1 MLAPPPQDLGYAS
14 PQLGPWFTAGASSS
28 TPPLELPDGTLGVD
42 LALPDGAALQ
52 PPTAGTL
59 SLYVPTAD
67 RLKASPFS
75 HLHSVLGDGSSPI
88 TAGRLVLVF
97 RLLPEVE
104 QRLDL
109 LTAAPQLPP
118 AEAASVGAVAGP
130 TRPRVRWFTYELRDP
145 LPTVD
150 QLAAWVRPAITD
162 GDAATK
168 AGKLGLRVVSGAL
181 ADGPVAMNDLKRP
194 GDPVAGLG
202 VPSIGGGRESLLV
215 PDSGAT
221 NWTLRCFDD
230 RGRPI
235 DPGAVAAW
243 WGALLGTFSDLA
255 APGSSGSS
263 VVGTIAPGR
272 IVHLTDAHEGPVEGP
287 VRARVT
293 LANLT
298 PLATAA
304 DPATASVLRED
315 TTGATTTV
323 GFSAAPASG
332 VDEVPVP
339 RLAALPVGGYQAAA
353 TLWPTSSTYP
363 ARDFV
368 RIAATDIER
377 HLVGTPRST
386 TGSDTAAT
394 QEAAAQARAS
404 TRVRVGETAS
414 TTGGAPW
421 LATTIDAGL
430 AQLTASIGTG
440 TDGSR
445 RLVSPTLDRATAPA
459 APPAAAGPGPGPL
472 NPAGLPTELPPVQ
485 VSAIGGS
492 GTEDSGIVRGQS
504 VALVL
509 DFGASVLPGTWVRV
523 WTTEL
528 DHATGRFRRGRGGG
542 GAVAAGGAGRAVV
555 VVPVLDGPPGGGEAP
570 LQFDVA
576 LTDAA
581 ETRVYPP
588 VRLPRPALVAGP
600 PVAITAAPNV
610 VVCETGGGL
619 VGGRLPMAGV
629 TLLSTPDPAAATP
642 AYTAIDPASV
652 GDAQL
657 PVGAVGGALASG
669 DIVRL
674 TEPPW
679 AAADEGDVTDGSS
692 VDATVRRHARDG
704 LTRLVEAGAP
714 PPGAERLE
722 VLQAGRLAAGGFD
735 AAVGSAALRARLH
748 ELTAPMAGQPYV
760 PAIDEVAGTAVRL
773 TGQAAFDAQEIAR
786 DRTSSSTV
794 DLVSEVVGSP
804 LGARPAAVGLPAWAA
819 VLETSAFGVA
829 AEPALDDALDSGYP
843 TAETY
848 AAIQSW
854 LSGQGITV
862 PAAADAVAEEA
873 ARALDRRIQ
882 SHARGAREAALSL
895 RGAFLRAQDLVYLE
909 SPAIDLLASGG
920 DGSRVRDFAPLQV
933 LKERLEAVPSLHVVV
948 CVPDRAP
955 AYWPLKLARVRDR
968 LVVEALGE
976 LREAAGEER
985 FAAFHPTAGPGRSLG
1000 LTATTV
1006 VVDTAYL
1013 LTGTSHLWRRGM
1025 SHDASV
1031 AVAGF
1036 DTAVAGG
1043 RPASL
1048 VAAFHALLATR
1059 LGVPV
1064 SLLHRDP
1071 AGLVAAIR
1079 TLVSDGG
1086 GGRTTVGTTKLPD
1099 PLPTDGDVTI
1109 WNPDG
1114 APGAGL
1120 DPLNGLLALDTTGG
1134 AEIRDDLRPP
1144 P

>member
-14 PQLGPWFTAGASSS
+14 PQLGPWFTAGSSSS

-42 LALPDGAALQ
+42 LTLPDGAALQ

-59 SLYVPTAD
+59 SMHVPTAD
-67 RLKASPFS
+67 RLATRPFS
-75 HLHSVLGDGSSPI
+75 HLHGTLGDGSNPV
-88 TAGRLVLVF
+88 APGRLVLVF

-109 LTAAPQLPP
+109 LTTAPQVPP
-118 AEAASVGAVAGP
+118 VEATSVGATAGP
-130 TRPRVRWFTYELRDP
+130 TRPRVRWFTYELRDAVP
-145 LPTVD
+145 GVD

-168 AGKLGLRVVSGAL
+168 AGRLGLRVVPGGL
-181 ADGPVAMNDLKRP
+181 ADGPSSMNDLKRP
-194 GDPVAGLG
+194 GDPVAALG

-215 PDSGAT
+215 PEGGPT

-230 RGRPI
+230 RGRPL

-243 WGALLGTFSDLA
+243 WGALLGAFPDLA

-263 VVGTIAPGR
+263 VVDTVAPGR
-272 IVHLTDAHEGPVEGP
+272 TVHVTDPHEGPVDAA

-293 LANLT
+293 LSNLT
-298 PLATAA
+298 PAATAA
-304 DPATASVLRED
+304 DPATATVLREQTAGGD
-315 TTGATTTV
+315 TTV
-323 GFSAAPASG
+323 GFAAAPSSG
-332 VDEVPVP
+332 VDDVPVP
-339 RLAALPVGGYQAAA
+339 RVAALPAGGYGTSAS
-353 TLWPTSSTYP
+353 LWPSTSTYP

-368 RIAATDIER
+368 RVAVTDVER

-386 TGSDTAAT
+386 TETGTAAA
-394 QEAAAQARAS
+394 QEVAAQARAS

-430 AQLTASIGTG
+430 AQLAASVGAAS
-440 TDGSR
+440 DGSR
-445 RLVSPTLDRATAPA
+445 RLVTPTLDRATAPA
-459 APPAAAGPGPGPL
+459 APGPGPL
-472 NPAGLPTELPPVQ
+472 NPAGLPAELPAAQ
-485 VSAIGGS
+485 VVAIGGS
-492 GTEDSGIVRGQS
+492 GVDDGGIVRGQS

-509 DFGASVLPGTWVRV
+509 DLGAAVQPGTWVRV

-528 DHATGRFRRGRGGG
+528 DHATGRYRRGPGGG
-542 GAVAAGGAGRAVV
+542 GAVAAGAAGRAVV
-555 VVPVLDGPPGGGEAP
+555 VVPVLDGPPDGGDAP

-581 ETRVYPP
+581 DTRVYPP
-588 VRLPRPALVAGP
+588 LRLPRPALLPGP
-600 PVAITAAPNV
+600 PVTLTAAANV
-610 VVCETGGGL
+610 VVCETGAGL
-619 VGGRLPMAGV
+619 VAGRLPMAGV
-629 TLLSTPDPAAATP
+629 TVLASPDPAAPTP
-642 AYTAIDPASV
+642 AYTAIDPSSI

-657 PVGAVGGALASG
+657 PVGAVGAALAAG
-669 DIVRL
+669 DVVRL

-679 AAADEGDVTDGSS
+679 AAADEGDVVDGATLP
-692 VDATVRRHARDG
+692 ATVRRHARSG

-722 VLQAGRLAAGGFD
+722 VVHAGGLAAGGSD
-735 AAVGSAALRARLH
+735 AAVASAPLRARLH
-748 ELTAPMAGQPYV
+748 EVTSPMAGQPYV

-773 TGQAAFDAQEIAR
+773 TGQAAFDARELAR
-786 DRTSSSTV
+786 DRTAGSTV
-794 DLVSEVVGSP
+794 ELVADVVDAP
-804 LGARPAAVGLPAWAA
+804 LGARPAASGLPAWAA

-843 TAETY
+843 TAGTY
-848 AAIQSW
+848 DDLRSW
-854 LSGQGITV
+854 LAGRGVTI

-882 SHARGAREAALSL
+882 AHARGAREAALSL
-895 RGAFLRAQDLVYLE
+895 RAAFLRAQDLVYLE
-909 SPAIDLLASGG
+909 SPALDLLASGG
-920 DGSRVRDFAPLQV
+920 DGSRVRDLAPLQV
-933 LKERLEAVPSLHVVV
+933 LRQRIEDVPSLHVVV

-955 AYWPLKLARVRDR
+955 ASWPRRLARVRDR
-968 LVVEALGE
+968 LLVEALAG
-976 LREAAGEER
+976 LRESAGEER

-1025 SHDASV
+1025 SWDASV

-1036 DTAVAGG
+1036 DTAVAAG

-1048 VAAFHALLATR
+1048 VAAFHALLSTR

-1071 AGLVAAIR
+1071 AGLVDAVR

-1099 PLPTDGDVTI
+1099 PLPSDGDVTI

-1120 DPLNGLLALDTTGG
+1120 DPLNGLLALDTAGG